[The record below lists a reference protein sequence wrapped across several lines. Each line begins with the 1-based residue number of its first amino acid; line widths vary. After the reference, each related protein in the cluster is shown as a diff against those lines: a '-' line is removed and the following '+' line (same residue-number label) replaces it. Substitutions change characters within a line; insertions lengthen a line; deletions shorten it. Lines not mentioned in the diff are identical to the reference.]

1 MSNGFAADAMICQVF
16 WGGMLFLCRK
26 KLESEQMEEVEM
38 LNHRSDATTPIRKRT
53 IAPVLGLF
61 FLAPLVAEYLLG
73 NLPIA
78 LLPALMI
85 LAPLYGGAA
94 ILIRETVRRTGRGW
108 PSILLL
114 GMAYAIFEE
123 AFTTQSLFNPD
134 YLSLK
139 LGLLAPAFIP
149 APGVGA
155 WWTLWMFN
163 VHAVWSIMT
172 PIALVE
178 ACVPDRTRTAWLGRK
193 GMFVVG
199 FVFALGAALSA
210 VFQFKQDPF
219 MSSAAQFAGAALTVF
234 ALGGAAFVIP
244 KNKRA
249 AERGWI
255 PSMWLAC
262 AIALAFGS
270 AALFVPMR
278 WGWGAVAAL
287 AALDLAALWLILVWS
302 RRDGWGLKQQLGLGA
317 GAALAYGW
325 HAFLQHPAVGAMN
338 RSVRIGNAIFLT
350 GALAVIWFAAK
361 RVSAIQPDNSNR
373 AK

>member
-1 MSNGFAADAMICQVF
+1 MGNGLWRDDRQMFSDEV
-16 WGGMLFLCRK
+16 LFLGREQMER
-26 KLESEQMEEVEM
+26 ESGQMEEVEI
-38 LNHRSDATTPIRKRT
+38 LSPRSDAKPRMRKAT

-78 LLPALMI
+78 LLPALMV
-85 LAPLYGGAA
+85 LAPLYGGGA
-94 ILIRETVRRTGRGW
+94 ILIREAVRRTGRGW

-123 AFTTQSLFNPD
+123 AFTTQSLFNPH

-149 APGVGA
+149 ALGIGA

-163 VHAVWSIMT
+163 VHAIWSIMT

-178 ACVPDRTRTAWLGRK
+178 ACVPDRARKPWVGRK
-193 GMFVVG
+193 GLFVVG
-199 FVFALGAALSA
+199 LIFTFGA
-210 VFQFKQDPF
+210 V
-219 MSSAAQFAGAALTVF
+219 MSTIFGYKHDHYMASVAQFIGAGITIFLLA
-234 ALGGAAFVIP
+234 GSAFVIP
-244 KNKRA
+244 NHSKA
-249 AERGWI
+249 AEKGWI
-255 PSMWLAC
+255 PSMWVAC
-262 AIALAFGS
+262 GIALAVGS
-270 AALFVPMR
+270 AALFVPMK

-287 AALDLAALWLILVWS
+287 AALDFAALWLILVWS

-338 RSVRIGNAIFLT
+338 GSVRIGNAIFLT
-350 GALAVIWFAAK
+350 GAVALIWFAAK
-361 RVSAIQPDNSNR
+361 RVNAMQTNSA
-373 AK
+373 K